1 MTQEFL
7 KKAASTTIM
16 QDARRLWSEYLTHLT
31 YAREYY
37 GQHGC
42 GNLEAWKEATTS
54 DKRGRQ
60 PAVLRG
66 ALLRYASWCGS
77 STGVELSGQRKRCS
91 TCRNVVETPETL
103 LPKRRNALKMPE
115 TISQN
120 ILNAKPRSNQ
130 PVKVWKGSS
139 PELIWRWGCCA
150 MNYPS

>member
-1 MTQEFL
+1 MLQSFQAFDLEQMHCLPPHGFHAFL
-7 KKAASTTIM
+7 AEDGAAHRGLLRLARVLNL
-16 QDARRLWSEYLTHLT
+16 DASRLWSEYLTHLT

-77 STGVELSGQRKRCS
+77 STGVELSGQRKR
-91 TCRNVVETPETL
+91 
-103 LPKRRNALKMPE
+103 
-115 TISQN
+115 
-120 ILNAKPRSNQ
+120 
-130 PVKVWKGSS
+130 
-139 PELIWRWGCCA
+139 
-150 MNYPS
+150 